1 MATVPVRTGPLA
13 VVERQLDAL
22 SPRDRKLLAVL
33 VLFFVGVATLVFWW
47 MLHSQLESKAS
58 RVRDAKETLA
68 AVQELDAEYQ
78 SAASQFAAEK
88 GRLEEYANQPVTAWV
103 EELTKKHGLETALSA
118 VRQQSAQEVGDIVQT
133 RYTVEL
139 KKAAQEPLYRFLY
152 DLETSAF
159 PARVEQA
166 TFKTATVKKE
176 RVMDLTLELV
186 VLSVGEG

>member
-1 MATVPVRTGPLA
+1 MPTVSVRTGPLA
-13 VVERQLDAL
+13 VIERQLDAL

-33 VLFFVGVATLVFWW
+33 VLFFVGVATMMFWW
-47 MLHSQLESKAS
+47 LLHSQLESKAS

-68 AVQELDAEYQ
+68 AVRALDSEYQ
-78 SAASQFAAEK
+78 TAAAQFATEK
-88 GRLEEYANQPVTAWV
+88 GRLEEYAHQPVTAWV
-103 EELTKKHGLETALSA
+103 EELAKKHTLETALSA
-118 VRQQSAQEVGDIVQT
+118 VRQQTAQEVGDITQT

-139 KKAAQEPLYRFLY
+139 KKAQQEPLYRFLY
-152 DLETSAF
+152 DLETSPF

-166 TFKTATVKKE
+166 TFKTATVRKE

>member
-1 MATVPVRTGPLA
+1 MATVSVRTGPLA
-13 VVERQLDAL
+13 LVERQLDAL

-33 VLFFVGVATLVFWW
+33 VLFFVGVAMLLFWW
-47 MLHSQLESKAS
+47 MLHSQLETKAS
-58 RVRDAKETLA
+58 RVRSAKEALV
-68 AVQELDAEYQ
+68 AVRELDGEYQ
-78 SAASQFAAEK
+78 AAAAKFSAEK
-88 GRLEEYANQPVTAWV
+88 GRLEEYSHQPVTAWV
-103 EELTKKHGLETALSA
+103 EEVAKKHQLETNLAA

-152 DLETSAF
+152 DLETSPF

-166 TFKTATVKKE
+166 AFKTATVRKE

-186 VLSVGEG
+186 VLSVGGT